1 MASQTPL
8 TRSAT
13 SMDRLEGQAL
23 TRSPPGSGGPSAN
36 DHGGPPGDEAVMAR
50 LERMSSAQGRR
61 QLSLAGRQAMQSV
74 RDGLEEMRRR
84 PSMRERAEIA
94 AAALD
99 GKPLQRAA
107 TQPTPPAPPLKRTL
121 TAPRSRSV
129 RLRPQEAA
137 QELSRTLSIS
147 DEATKEPPETLLFS
161 WGRGALLHDGDATA
175 STPVAKFASRN
186 IRIVNVDT
194 SGYHALCADSEG
206 RVFAAGANE
215 SKQGDA
221 SRPEDHLQR
230 AVRVECVPVGARVV
244 AVACGARHSACV
256 TSQGRVLCWGSND
269 RGQCGDSRKS
279 AQPRAVQ
286 GALARCVAATISCGD
301 EFTACVTSRFEIY
314 VWGAREACGA
324 PEVQGDDRGAVEV
337 RRVDALVGVPVIGLA
352 AGAGHCVAHC
362 VEIKILRRVRA
373 ESSRRPPRRRRDA
386 CSMAWRCR
394 FLAARPSQDAR
405 VIAEK

>member
-175 STPVAKFASRN
+175 ALSALSARGYTPIDVIESSDGSTALMNAAAFGHPA
-186 IRIVNVDT
+186 IV
-194 SGYHALCADSEG
+194 L
-206 RVFAAGANE
+206 RLLRAGADT
-215 SKQGDA
+215 K
-221 SRPEDHLQR
+221 
-230 AVRVECVPVGARVV
+230 
-244 AVACGARHSACV
+244 
-256 TSQGRVLCWGSND
+256 
-269 RGQCGDSRKS
+269 
-279 AQPRAVQ
+279 
-286 GALARCVAATISCGD
+286 
-301 EFTACVTSRFEIY
+301 
-314 VWGAREACGA
+314 
-324 PEVQGDDRGAVEV
+324 
-337 RRVDALVGVPVIGLA
+337 
-352 AGAGHCVAHC
+352 
-362 VEIKILRRVRA
+362 LRL
-373 ESSRRPPRRRRDA
+373 S
-386 CSMAWRCR
+386 
-394 FLAARPSQDAR
+394 L
-405 VIAEK
+405 IHI

>member
-1 MASQTPL
+1 MSGSQQLRRNTN
-8 TRSAT
+8 

-175 STPVAKFASRN
+175 ATRRAS
-186 IRIVNVDT
+186 
-194 SGYHALCADSEG
+194 
-206 RVFAAGANE
+206 
-215 SKQGDA
+215 
-221 SRPEDHLQR
+221 
-230 AVRVECVPVGARVV
+230 
-244 AVACGARHSACV
+244 
-256 TSQGRVLCWGSND
+256 
-269 RGQCGDSRKS
+269 
-279 AQPRAVQ
+279 
-286 GALARCVAATISCGD
+286 
-301 EFTACVTSRFEIY
+301 
-314 VWGAREACGA
+314 
-324 PEVQGDDRGAVEV
+324 
-337 RRVDALVGVPVIGLA
+337 
-352 AGAGHCVAHC
+352 
-362 VEIKILRRVRA
+362 
-373 ESSRRPPRRRRDA
+373 RRRRSPSCPECGRRPRGPGRRSA
-386 CSMAWRCR
+386 AAWRRCSPTC
-394 FLAARPSQDAR
+394 PSR
-405 VIAEK
+405 R